1 MVFHHHIRR
10 RSRANLCQC
19 CRFLSLAHTFLI
31 KAINRVLDLAL
42 PKGTTPPPTSAIHL
56 IALSANGDL
65 RSAINSLQMLCSR
78 KLPKE
83 SKKRK
88 SDEMD
93 EGARKKG
100 AGAGAGSRK
109 GLKGGKAAKVDAS
122 DELRA
127 M

>member
-1 MVFHHHIRR
+1 MFHHLNAEQ
-10 RSRANLCQC
+10 RAKRCSS
-19 CRFLSLAHTFLI
+19 FLALAHTFLI
-31 KAINRVLDLAL
+31 KAINRVLSLAL
-42 PKGTTPPPTSAIHL
+42 PKGTNPPPTSAIHL

-88 SDEMD
+88 SEEVN
-93 EGARKKG
+93 EGPRKKG
-100 AGAGAGSRK
+100 AGAGAASKK

-127 M
+127 V

>member
-1 MVFHHHIRR
+1 VVSHHRNSGR
-10 RSRANLCQC
+10 GTRADQSCS
-19 CRFLSLAHTFLI
+19 FLALAHTFLI
-31 KAINRVLDLAL
+31 KAINRVLSLAL
-42 PKGTTPPPTSAIHL
+42 PKGTTPPSTSAIHL

-100 AGAGAGSRK
+100 AGAGAGSKK
-109 GLKGGKAAKVDAS
+109 GLKGGRAAKVDAS

-127 M
+127 V